1 MESNRF
7 DQIASSFASTRDR
20 RSVIR
25 ALAASALGVAGLS
38 IFAQSDIAA
47 KKKGG
52 KGKGKGKSKGGSSG
66 NSGSSGGGN
75 NGGGGGGNTNPP
87 PRDQC
92 PVSAK
97 TNAPICGSEPGGL
110 TCDCHRAKEGNNF
123 CGGFIESCAML
134 QPCNS
139 TQDCR
144 DTVGFHFFCQAA
156 DGGGCGQVCVPECA
170 NINPF

>member
-7 DQIASSFASTRDR
+7 DQIASSFASSSDR
-20 RSVIR
+20 RSVLR
-25 ALAASALGVAGLS
+25 AIAASALGVAGLS
-38 IFAQSDIAA
+38 ILGQSDIAA
-47 KKKGG
+47 RKKGKG
-52 KGKGKGKSKGGSSG
+52 KGKGKGKSGSSG
-66 NSGSSGGGN
+66 SGGSSGGGN
-75 NGGGGGGNTNPP
+75 NGGGGATNPP

-110 TCDCHRAKEGNNF
+110 TCDCHRATEGNNF
-123 CGGFIESCAML
+123 CGGFIDSCAML
-134 QPCNS
+134 KPCTS

-144 DTVGFHFFCQAA
+144 ETVGFHFVCQAA

-170 NINPF
+170 NTNPF